1 MSIDLLG
8 IEPRCEQESSAATID
23 VGDLLVAYL
32 EQLKVEYVFGI
43 PGGAIEP
50 LYNALARS
58 ARRGGP
64 RAIIARHETGA
75 AFMADAYAR
84 NTGKLGVCCSTT
96 GPGATNMITGVA
108 SSYENSTPLLVITP
122 QTALNKFGRK
132 AMQESGDTGIDLV
145 GMYQFCTRFSSL
157 VSHVEQFEHKLVSAI
172 MTAFSS
178 PSGPTHISIPS
189 DIFNAKLS
197 VEGPSYSLAELLH
210 RPMVQDEL
218 AVDQLV
224 NLLAASKK
232 TVFVLGV
239 GAREAAGQVIDVAR
253 MMKATILATPDGKSF
268 ISPYHPQFRG
278 VIGFAGHSS
287 ANEALTDPAVDTVV
301 VVGASLGEF
310 TSNAWDTG
318 AVLNDRLIHVDEQE
332 ANFTRSP
339 MAKLH
344 VRGRAA
350 GIFEN
355 VIARLVERE
364 KKRKVITLVD
374 GHRQKQPSMGDGE
387 QQADPE
393 IMHFELD
400 DPRKIYDDSIPIKP
414 QWLMH
419 QLTQIFPVNTR
430 YLADTG
436 NNLAWAIHYLN
447 PFDRR
452 VGQRRLLSR
461 WDSEQH
467 RYDYGRRQRSNALF
481 QVCAEFCSM
490 GWSPGSAIGTALA
503 NPGEPV
509 VCIVGDGS
517 FLMSGNEI
525 TVALQEK
532 LPVIFLILNDTSLG
546 MVKHGQMLNESES
559 IGHHLPNIHFASLA
573 EAMGVPGYRVT
584 TPKELKA
591 LNVDVICHRA
601 GPTLIE
607 VIIDPDEVP
616 PIATRIKGMK

>member
-1 MSIDLLG
+1 MSIDLIS
-8 IEPRCEQESSAATID
+8 IERQCESEPSAVDIN

-64 RAIIARHETGA
+64 KAIIARHETGA

-84 NTGKLGVCCSTT
+84 NTGRLGVCCSTT
-96 GPGATNMITGVA
+96 GPGATNMLTGVA
-108 SSYENSTPLLVITP
+108 SSFENSTPLLVITP
-122 QTALNKFGRK
+122 QTSLNKFGRK

-145 GMYQFCTRFSSL
+145 GMYQFCTRYSTL

-189 DIFNAKLS
+189 DILHAK
-197 VEGPSYSLAELLH
+197 VAAGPSYNIHKLLQ
-210 RPMVQDEL
+210 RPMMQDDFSVNEL
-218 AVDQLV
+218 IK
-224 NLLAASKK
+224 LLTASKK

-239 GAREAAGQVIDVAR
+239 GAREAASQVIDVALAL
-253 MMKATILATPDGKSF
+253 KATILTTPDGKSF

-278 VIGFAGHSS
+278 VIGFAGHRS
-287 ANEALTDPAVDTVV
+287 ANKALSDPAVDTVV

-318 AVLNDRLIHVDEQE
+318 AMLNNRLIHVDELE

-344 VRGRAA
+344 VRGRIAT
-350 GIFEN
+350 IFEH
-355 VIARLVERE
+355 VIASLAERE
-364 KKRKVITLVD
+364 QKQKVIALIEDHQRSRPTSIENNRKD
-374 GHRQKQPSMGDGE
+374 SSE
-387 QQADPE
+387 N
-393 IMHFELD
+393 MHFELD
-400 DPRKIYDDSIPIKP
+400 DPRKIFDDSIPIKP

-430 YLADTG
+430 FLADTG

-452 VGQRRLLSR
+452 VGQRRQLSR
-461 WDSEQH
+461 WNSEQH

-532 LPVIFLILNDTSLG
+532 LSVIFLVLNDTSLG
-546 MVKHGQMLNESES
+546 MVKHGQILNESES
-559 IGHHLPNIHFASLA
+559 IGHYLPKVNFSALA
-573 EAMGVPGYRVT
+573 EAMGIPGYKVT

-591 LNVDVICHRA
+591 LNIDVICHRA

-616 PIATRIKGMK
+616 PIATRIKGMN

>member
-1 MSIDLLG
+1 MSIDLIS
-8 IEPRCEQESSAATID
+8 IERQCESEPSAVDIN

-64 RAIIARHETGA
+64 KAIIARHETGA

-84 NTGKLGVCCSTT
+84 NTGRLGVCCSTT
-96 GPGATNMITGVA
+96 GPGATNMLTGVA
-108 SSYENSTPLLVITP
+108 SSFENSTPLLVITP
-122 QTALNKFGRK
+122 QTSLNKFGRK

-145 GMYQFCTRFSSL
+145 GMYQFCTRYSTL

-189 DIFNAKLS
+189 DIFHAK
-197 VEGPSYSLAELLH
+197 VAAGPSYNIHKLLQ
-210 RPMVQDEL
+210 RPMMQDDFSVNEL
-218 AVDQLV
+218 I
-224 NLLAASKK
+224 NLLTASKK

-239 GAREAAGQVIDVAR
+239 GAREAASQVIDVALAL
-253 MMKATILATPDGKSF
+253 KATILTTPDGKSF

-278 VIGFAGHSS
+278 VIGFAGHRS
-287 ANEALTDPAVDTVV
+287 ANKALSDPAVDTVV

-318 AVLNDRLIHVDEQE
+318 AMLNNRLIHVDELE

-344 VRGRAA
+344 VRGRIAT
-350 GIFEN
+350 IFEH
-355 VIARLVERE
+355 VIASLAERE
-364 KKRKVITLVD
+364 QKQKVITLIED
-374 GHRQKQPSMGDGE
+374 HRRSRPTPSENNRKDSSE
-387 QQADPE
+387 T
-393 IMHFELD
+393 MHFELD
-400 DPRKIYDDSIPIKP
+400 DPRKIFDDSIPIKP

-430 YLADTG
+430 FLADTG

-452 VGQRRLLSR
+452 VGQRRQLSR
-461 WDSEQH
+461 WNSEQH

-532 LPVIFLILNDTSLG
+532 LPVIFLVLNDTSLG
-546 MVKHGQMLNESES
+546 MVKHGQILNESES
-559 IGHHLPNIHFASLA
+559 IGHYLPKVNFSALA
-573 EAMGVPGYRVT
+573 EAMGIPGYKVT
-584 TPKELKA
+584 TPKELKT
-591 LNVDVICHRA
+591 LNIDVICHRA

-616 PIATRIKGMK
+616 PIATRIKGMN